1 MKLFFYSL
9 QWSYVYEKLQINT
22 SQLPYEARISQNRYF
37 CAFHYLYHP
46 FEKVTIVGVSVTQ
59 LLLTLHERY
68 LKSVLFS
75 AWHTGITISSW
86 PRNDESLIDWMN
98 TLFVFRRLFS
108 KTQFFARNP
117 SQGYICG
124 LDNHRNIFQS
134 LRSLEWG
141 LEHFSKSIIF
151 VGIKTMSADNAEN
164 STILENLR
172 KSLKEQVCSES

>member
-1 MKLFFYSL
+1 MAH
-9 QWSYVYEKLQINT
+9 W
-22 SQLPYEARISQNRYF
+22 
-37 CAFHYLYHP
+37 HYNFL
-46 FEKVTIVGVSVTQ
+46 VAT
-59 LLLTLHERY
+59 ER
-68 LKSVLFS
+68 
-75 AWHTGITISSW
+75 WIT
-86 PRNDESLIDWMN
+86 DYWMN

-117 SQGYICG
+117 SQGYIFG
-124 LDNHRNIFQS
+124 LDNRRNIFQP

-172 KSLKEQVCSES
+172 KSLKEQVCSESYSMFKRKILNCSTIALVGYTSLVT